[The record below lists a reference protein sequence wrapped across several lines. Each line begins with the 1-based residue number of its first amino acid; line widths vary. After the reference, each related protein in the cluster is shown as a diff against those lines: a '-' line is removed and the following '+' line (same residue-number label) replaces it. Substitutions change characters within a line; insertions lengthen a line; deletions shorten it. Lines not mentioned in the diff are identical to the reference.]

1 MPDIQE
7 KIKAVRLLRRLTQ
20 PQVAEPAHLSLKT
33 YQRIE
38 RGASAVTENMLEA
51 LAAVFHCTSDDIRN
65 FDLEANQFAPTPDQ
79 LPKVER
85 VEQEN
90 TVLKAENDYL
100 RRFIRKMFGEI
111 PDFLEI
117 MGGGQKKCMT
127 IEV

>member
-1 MPDIQE
+1 MPDLQE

-65 FDLEANQFAPTPDQ
+65 FDLEANQFAPAPDR

-100 RRFIRKMFGEI
+100 KNLLKTTLGDV
-111 PDFLEI
+111 PDFLE
-117 MGGGQKKCMT
+117 MRGGGRRLRIDK
-127 IEV
+127 